1 MLYGTSEYRIMVGL
15 GFKFRSSNKKTH
27 ALDLFV
33 NPTKGLLLKKDEA
46 DLHINSYKDSGK
58 IQGTPSTNLL
68 GTTKYCY
75 QKQSGKKT
83 DQEDNP

>member
-1 MLYGTSEYRIMVGL
+1 MDSYLDLVT
-15 GFKFRSSNKKTH
+15 KKTH

-33 NPTKGLLLKKDEA
+33 NPTKGLLLEKDEA
-46 DLHINSYKDSGK
+46 DLHFNSYKDSGK
-58 IQGTPSTNLL
+58 IQGTPSANLL

-75 QKQSGKKT
+75 QKQSGKQT

>member
-1 MLYGTSEYRIMVGL
+1 MVGL
-15 GFKFRSSNKKTH
+15 GFKFRSSNKTTQ

-46 DLHINSYKDSGK
+46 DLHFSSYKDSGK

-75 QKQSGKKT
+75 RKQSGKET
-83 DQEDNP
+83 DQEDIP